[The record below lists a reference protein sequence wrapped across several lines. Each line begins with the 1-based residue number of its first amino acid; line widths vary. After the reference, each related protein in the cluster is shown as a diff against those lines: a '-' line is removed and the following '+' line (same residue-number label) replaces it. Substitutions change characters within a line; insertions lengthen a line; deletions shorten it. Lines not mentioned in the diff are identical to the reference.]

1 MIEFREPCR
10 PWFDW
15 SYSTVPPPPVGA
27 ARLQCAVALAALF
40 QLKFGTPATAG
51 MECTTT
57 TPRSAAGRARGPER
71 TISTSDLRGMSSDQN
86 PTAQSSVQMVVFYR
100 SGALEPQ
107 LIAAYGSPNASSSH
121 SPRAPDRAAV
131 GDSQNRR
138 TVSSAA
144 TDELTPL
151 ERRVVLC
158 NRASY
163 VLMTAGGGLTS
174 AAGLQTKL
182 RLVDHDLGRS
192 AVATA
197 TLISTMSGFSL
208 FLTPIVGAASDTLGR
223 KHFQILDSFARAG
236 WYYFLSSPT
245 LCRSI
250 NHYIVAAVVCHGVL
264 SAGGMLVREAMLDDL
279 FGRRVSLRA
288 DISAQNG
295 FYTSIVSML
304 APIAGAEMSRRGWQD
319 LAHGIGVALSF
330 LQVGV
335 SLMIPETLRAY
346 ERRPF
351 VVKAA
356 NPISNIGVLFRN
368 GPGLRGLAAL
378 NFLYNLSNGC
388 NQNKGEYAM
397 RALSWVPEDLS
408 YMQSFEG
415 LTNVFSQRVVVM
427 RMIRKFG
434 AGGAF
439 RTGSLFS
446 CAAYVGIGLSWLVGS
461 QKWQKSLVFLLAHVV
476 WCGGHVGPIA
486 LRSVTIKQGL
496 SVKPPL
502 GRGELNAALGGM
514 GSLIGMTS
522 PLIWGRLFRFFS
534 TAGEGTIWHNPG
546 GGFLL
551 AAAMRLSLRL
561 LFELI
566 CRLYKEDLFI
576 TED

>member
-1 MIEFREPCR
+1 MYKFVHSLASRGH
-10 PWFDW
+10 F
-15 SYSTVPPPPVGA
+15 
-27 ARLQCAVALAALF
+27 VADDADGSGRGCG
-40 QLKFGTPATAG
+40 GTG
-51 MECTTT
+51 MEGAT
-57 TPRSAAGRARGPER
+57 TPRSAAGRDLGPER
-71 TISTSDLRGMSSDQN
+71 TMSAVDLHGLSNDQG
-86 PTAQSSVQMVVFYR
+86 PAAQSSLPMVEFYR
-100 SGALEPQ
+100 RSGSLEPQ
-107 LIAAYGSPNASSSH
+107 LIAAYGSPRSFPTH
-121 SPRAPDRAAV
+121 GPRVPDRAAED
-131 GDSQNRR
+131 DSGAPRKRR
-138 TVSSAA
+138 AVSPAA
-144 TDELTPL
+144 TEEMTPL

-163 VLMTAGGGLTS
+163 ILMTAGGGLTS

-182 RLVDHDLGRS
+182 NLVDYDLGRS

-197 TLISTMSGFSL
+197 TIISTISGFSL

-223 KHFQILDSFARAG
+223 KRFQILDSFARAG
-236 WYYFLSSPT
+236 WYYFLSSPM

-250 NHYIVAAVVCHGVL
+250 SHYSVAAVVFHGVL
-264 SAGGMLVREAMLDDL
+264 SAGAMLIREASLDDL
-279 FGRRVSLRA
+279 FGQRVSLRA
-288 DISAQNG
+288 GISAKTG
-295 FYTSIVSML
+295 FYCSIVSML
-304 APIAGAEMSRRGWQD
+304 APIAGAEMSRRGRHG

-335 SLMIPETLRAY
+335 SLMMPETLRED
-346 ERRPF
+346 ERRLF

-356 NPISNIGVLFRN
+356 NPISNMGVLFRN
-368 GPGLRGLAAL
+368 GPGLRGLAIL
-378 NFLYNLSNGC
+378 NFLYHLSNGC

-427 RMIRKFG
+427 RMLKKLG

-446 CAAYVGIGLSWLVGS
+446 CAAYVGIGLSWAVGS

-476 WCGGHVGPIA
+476 WCGGHVGPLA
-486 LRSVTIKQGL
+486 LRAVTIKQGL

-522 PLIWGRLFRFFS
+522 PLFWGRLFRFFS

-551 AAAMRLSLRL
+551 AGAMRLSLRL

-576 TED
+576 IED